1 MVECSSWVPFEMTPV
16 LCSYVYFIIMIMRFI
31 YTIRDIYVYFRYFIF
46 MYIVVDDLLVFML
59 IDMYIIVLQI
69 LGNISYWFN
78 SVEPL

>member
-1 MVECSSWVPFEMTPV
+1 
-16 LCSYVYFIIMIMRFI
+16 MRFI